1 VAQGR
6 RKQRKLEAAAND
18 GFSQSAV
25 PGDESRIFQKNGRWW
40 HIDLRKRGGGRPV
53 LRDPS
58 DPESGQR
65 TTDKAT
71 AEEWAKEYDRR
82 WQKEQDKLH
91 ARRTGTHRRLGAAAD
106 AFLKHRRARCAP
118 STAAGSR
125 TALGH
130 LLEEFGP
137 EINPSVITSDEL
149 QLLFDGFNEAEYKAN
164 YVRGI
169 CAHLAVFFDYIKVSP
184 NPAAQVKLPEETEPD
199 AVAWNKEEL
208 ERLRVAADAVDI
220 ESGNNTR
227 FYRRLTEFLLATGLR
242 IQEVAAARYEHIDER
257 EKTLRVAK
265 QISRSTNKERTT
277 KGRKA
282 RSTTILPEWWEFHD
296 AEGTGLLF
304 PSANG
309 GPIRYRKLYD
319 HVVAVLLTADL
330 KTPGQ
335 AAHQFRHSYAF
346 LFLDRGGAL
355 DELSK
360 CLGHKSVKTTQKY
373 YDHFTSDHAARSAA
387 NKFYGEGTKKR
398 GPRKKK

>member
-1 VAQGR
+1 M
-6 RKQRKLEAAAND
+6 
-18 GFSQSAV
+18 
-25 PGDESRIFQKNGRWW
+25 
-40 HIDLRKRGGGRPV
+40 DLRKRGEGRPV

-58 DPESGQR
+58 DPESGAR
-65 TTDKAT
+65 TTDRTT
-71 AEEWAKEYDRR
+71 AEAWAREYDRR

-91 ARRTGTHRRLGAAAD
+91 ARRTGTHRRLEAAAD
-106 AFLKHRRARCAP
+106 AFLTHRRARRAP

-125 TALGH
+125 TALVH

-137 EINPSVITSDEL
+137 EINPSAITSDEL
-149 QLLFDGFNEAEYKAN
+149 QLLLDRFLAAGYEAN
-164 YVRGI
+164 TVRGM

-184 NPAAQVKLPEETEPD
+184 NPAAQVKLPKETEPN
-199 AVAWNKEEL
+199 AIAWNEEEL
-208 ERLRVAADAVDI
+208 ARLRVAADALDMVS
-220 ESGNNTR
+220 ENNTR
-227 FYRRLTEFLLATGLR
+227 FYRRLTEFMLATGLR
-242 IQEVAAARYEHIDER
+242 IQEVAAARYEHFNEPG
-257 EKTLRVAK
+257 KTLRVAT

-296 AEGTGLLF
+296 ADGTGLLF
-304 PSANG
+304 PSTNG
-309 GPIRYRKLYD
+309 GPIPYRKLYD
-319 HVVAVLLTADL
+319 HVVAVLLTAEL

-360 CLGHKSVKTTQKY
+360 CLGHKNVKITQKY

-387 NKFYGEGTKKR
+387 DKFYGEGTKKR